1 MGIGAPA
8 TTSRPCLGML
18 HVHHSPPVGEKNLG
32 EPSSAVGLSP
42 NDTVNKEGGEGVLAP
57 LAAAGEPMALMRGWV
72 KEPWKAGDDASRK
85 RAGARGWQ
93 ATMGRRDRRWPS
105 TLWELFVVCVMS

>member
-1 MGIGAPA
+1 
-8 TTSRPCLGML
+8 
-18 HVHHSPPVGEKNLG
+18 VGEKNLG

-72 KEPWKAGDDASRK
+72 KEPWKAGDDALRK
-85 RAGARGWQ
+85 RAGAGMLPW
-93 ATMGRRDRRWPS
+93 GVVIGDGLRRCGS
-105 TLWELFVVCVMS
+105 SSLSVS